1 VPEPPAP
8 PKDPITS
15 KSLGGPLLLAG
26 FILLLALGWA
36 LYQEE
41 YGLRPWRGYQ
51 RKFATV
57 YAPYLEKL
65 KARRQT
71 EEAALKNDPEWQK
84 LDAAVKAGEQQAL
97 RKARQIEQ
105 ESLLVERQRESI
117 LTAFQTSRSQVGAL
131 TYDYEAVPSTP
142 EYAGKKKARFEE
154 MMKARQYP
162 WPIDWP
168 TADGKIVPR
177 SLNFDQLNAEF
188 SNLLDQKAA
197 LLAQQGQIENPVK
210 DAQDRL
216 NAYVA
221 QKLPG
226 VDTAQID
233 GLLEKVRNMDVKLIQ
248 IYVYPPGQ
256 SINYSGGGSLTDRCQ
271 SCHIAM
277 DPEFV
282 AATMTVTKADLGLA
296 GSHDAPF
303 TTHPEPGLLELHP
316 LVKFGCSPCHGGN
329 GRALTSVT
337 SAHGRYEHWAWPLF
351 YPENY
356 EAGCQ
361 QCHSL
366 DMRTEFAPVLNRGRE
381 LFRMKGCIGC
391 HKYANFDSEASH
403 LQDVQRQIAQ
413 IEDQIH
419 HNETIE
425 VPRLNKLGDEAATN
439 QLAQQYYGQA
449 QNLTVADSRSAV
461 KVQQLDALS
470 HDLFLEVKKVGPD
483 LKEVR
488 MKLDEDWIPY
498 WLEHTHQWRPTTH
511 MPQFRFAPGE
521 VQAIAAFIWQD
532 GIKGPALPS
541 QPPGDAAH
549 GKQLFFER
557 GCLACHSIGEGSER
571 TGGDFAANLSREG
584 EKANYDYLV
593 RWIYNPRLRTRPYC
607 PYEKR
612 DLGPEDYAKH
622 GLPFVFDLDHSRCPN
637 DGHELEVEQ
646 PTVMPSFRL
655 SWQDA
660 RDIASFLMTQK
671 DPNDKFPAAP
681 YMEDPKLFAKGKALA
696 RFYGCAGCHEIA
708 GLEDEGHIGTELTDE
723 GSKPLDRLDFGF
735 LLSDA
740 ERGILPD
747 GKKSPRGSWHDL
759 KGFFDE
765 KLASPGV
772 FDRGRYRPNPQD
784 RLHMPQP
791 NVTQADINALASF
804 LLGSTSETFPPS
816 YMYRPTGRE
825 KAIEEGWWIITKYNC
840 MGCHEVD
847 IGQKSVLESLSMYQG
862 ENASGLPPVLTFEG
876 ARVNP
881 EWLKGFLANPALSAT
896 DTDRNGV
903 RSYLQVRMPTFF
915 LSNDEIRKLVGFFE
929 AESSQPQHFIPPKL
943 TPLTPQE
950 REIARAIFTS
960 SAAPCLKCH
969 ATGVPAHDK
978 FATAPNFLLARE
990 RLQPDWTKRWI
1001 VAPAKMAPGTAMP
1014 SGLFRFE
1021 DGRWVFNGPL
1031 PSIAQQYKGDEA
1043 DLLVRYMFELTP
1055 EEQRLLLSH
1064 TPAPPAGGGK

>member
-8 PKDPITS
+8 PKDPITTR
-15 KSLGGPLLLAG
+15 SLSGALLAVG
-26 FILLLALGWA
+26 VILLLVLAWS

-51 RKFATV
+51 RRFAAA
-57 YAPYLEKL
+57 YAPYLAKQVAKR
-65 KARRQT
+65 KA
-71 EEAALKNDPEWQK
+71 EEAALQKDPQWQK
-84 LDAAVKAGEQQAL
+84 LQAAILAAQQVAEPERRAIEARAAVIEEQ
-97 RKARQIEQ
+97 R
-105 ESLLVERQRESI
+105 ESLLD
-117 LTAFQTSRSQVGAL
+117 AFVTGRSLVGAL
-131 TYDYEAVPSTP
+131 TYDYESVPSTP
-142 EYAGKKKARFEE
+142 EYAAKKKARFDAL
-154 MMKARQYP
+154 MKARKKS
-162 WPIDWP
+162 WKIDWP
-168 TADGKIVPR
+168 TGEGKTVVR
-177 SLNFDQLNAEF
+177 SFDYVHLNDEF
-188 SNLLDQKAA
+188 SELLDKKAV
-197 LLAQQGQIENPVK
+197 LLTREGEIEKPVK
-210 DAQDRL
+210 DAQDKL

-226 VDTAQID
+226 LDSGQLD
-233 GLLEKVRNMDVKLIQ
+233 GLLNKVRSMDVELRQ
-248 IYVYPPGQ
+248 IYIYPPGQ
-256 SINYSGGGSLTDRCQ
+256 SLNYAGGGTLADRCQ
-271 SCHIAM
+271 SCHVAM

-282 AATMTVTKADLGLA
+282 APTVTLTKADLGLA

-303 TTHPEPGLLELHP
+303 TSHPEPELLKLHP
-316 LVKFGCSPCHGGN
+316 LANFGCSPCHGGN
-329 GRALTSVT
+329 GRGLDSVT
-337 SAHGRYEHWAWPLF
+337 IAHGRYEHWPWPLF

-356 EAGCQ
+356 DAGCQ

-381 LFRMKGCIGC
+381 LFREKGCMGC
-391 HKYANFDSEASH
+391 HQYANFDSEAAR
-403 LQDVQRQIAQ
+403 LQDVQREIARV
-413 IEDQIH
+413 EDQIH
-419 HNETIE
+419 ENETIE
-425 VPRLNKLGDEAATN
+425 IPRLNKMGDQAPTN
-439 QLAQQYYGQA
+439 QLAQQYYARA

-461 KVQQLDALS
+461 KVDQLDDLS
-470 HDLFLEVKKVGPD
+470 RDLLLEVKTVGPD

-488 MKLDEDWIPY
+488 MKLNKDWIPY

-521 VQAIAAFIWQD
+521 AQAIAAFVWQD
-532 GIKGPALPS
+532 AIKGPALPS

-549 GKQLFFER
+549 GKQLFDER
-557 GCLACHSIGEGSER
+557 GCLACHSIGEGSQR
-571 TGGDFAANLSREG
+571 IGGDFAANLTREG

-607 PYEKR
+607 PSEKR

-622 GLPFVFDLDHSRCPN
+622 GLPFVFDLDHSRCPD

-671 DPNDKFPAAP
+671 NPNDKFPAAP
-681 YMEDPKLFAKGKALA
+681 YMEDPKLFAEGKALV

-708 GLEDEGHIGTELTDE
+708 GLEDAGRIGTELTDE
-723 GSKPLDRLDFGF
+723 GSKPLDRFDFGF
-735 LLSDA
+735 LLTDS

-747 GKKSPRGSWHDL
+747 GKISPRGPWHDV
-759 KGFFDE
+759 KGFLDE
-765 KLASPGV
+765 KLAHPGI
-772 FDRGRYRPNPQD
+772 FDRGRYRPNPHD

-791 NVTQADINALASF
+791 NVTQADINALTTM
-804 LLGSTSETFPPS
+804 LLGSTSQMFAPS
-816 YMYRPTGRE
+816 YLYRPAGRE
-825 KAIEEGWWIITKYNC
+825 KAIEEGWWIVSKYNC
-840 MGCHEVD
+840 MGCHQVD
-847 IGQKSVLESLSMYQG
+847 IGQKSVLETLPMYQG
-862 ENASGLPPVLTFEG
+862 ENSGNLPPVLTFEG

-881 EWLKGFLANPALSAT
+881 NWLKRFLANPALSTA

-903 RSYLQVRMPTFF
+903 RTYLQVRMPTFF
-915 LSNDEIRKLVGFFE
+915 LSKDEIRKLVAFFE
-929 AESSQPQHFIPPKL
+929 AESSQPQHFIPQKL

-960 SAAPCLKCH
+960 PAAPCLKCH

-978 FATAPNFLLARE
+978 LATAPNFLLASE
-990 RLQPDWTKRWI
+990 RLRPEWTKRWI
-1001 VAPAKMAPGTAMP
+1001 VTPAKMAPGTAMP

-1031 PSIAQQYKGDEA
+1031 PAIAKDYKGDEA

-1055 EEQRLLLSH
+1055 EEQRALLSH
-1064 TPAPPAGGGK
+1064 TPAPPPGGGK